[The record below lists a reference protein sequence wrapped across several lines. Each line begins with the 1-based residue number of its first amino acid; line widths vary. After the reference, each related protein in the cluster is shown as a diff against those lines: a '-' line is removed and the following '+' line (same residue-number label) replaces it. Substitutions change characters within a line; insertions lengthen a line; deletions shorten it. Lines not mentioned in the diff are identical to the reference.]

1 MFFFFY
7 DEETGETGEFEVDDS
22 QFDSEEDME
31 AFYDSSV
38 RRIFHKQEEQW
49 YFSIVDVCGVLTEQP
64 DYEKSRKYWN
74 KLKQRISEEAGQPVT
89 ICHQFKLRA
98 ADGKMRLTD
107 VADQE
112 QLFRIIQSVP
122 SPKAEPF
129 KQWMAMVA
137 SQRIDQMQDPE
148 LSIQQAIADYT
159 RLGYSEKWINQRIR
173 SIEVRKELTDEW
185 KRAGVEEGQQYAS
198 LTNIITQAW
207 SGKTVGEYKQHK
219 GLHKESLRDNMT
231 NLELTLNTLAEI
243 TTAELHKQNNPQG
256 FRASAKLAKEG
267 GEIAGNTRK
276 EIETRLGHS
285 VISSMRASDA
295 LTPIEESKPQE

>member
-1 MFFFFY
+1 MTQKQSLKLF
-7 DEETGETGEFEVDDS
+7 EERNVRTIWDDT
-22 QFDSEEDME
+22 
-31 AFYDSSV
+31 
-38 RRIFHKQEEQW
+38 QEKW
-49 YFSIVDVCGVLTEQP
+49 YFSVVDVIAILTDSATPRNYWKVLKNRLKKEGNESVTNCNQL
-64 DYEKSRKYWN
+64 
-74 KLKQRISEEAGQPVT
+74 KLLSS
-89 ICHQFKLRA
+89 
-98 ADGKMRLTD
+98 DGKRYLTD

-267 GEIAGNTRK
+267 GNIAGNTRK
-276 EIETRLGHS
+276 EIESRLGHS

-295 LTPIEESKPQE
+295 ILPIEDGEAKEEEIAEP

>member
-1 MFFFFY
+1 M
-7 DEETGETGEFEVDDS
+7 TQKQS
-22 QFDSEEDME
+22 LQLFDNHKVRIVWDAE
-31 AFYDSSV
+31 AEKY
-38 RRIFHKQEEQW
+38 
-49 YFSIVDVCGVLTEQP
+49 YFSITDVVQVLTDSVDV
-64 DYEKSRKYWN
+64 
-74 KLKQRISEEAGQPVT
+74 KQYIKRMRTRDLELNSKWGT
-89 ICHQFKLRA
+89 ICTPVVMLAPDGKRRKSQA
-98 ADGKMRLTD
+98 ADLEG
-107 VADQE
+107 V
-112 QLFRIIQSVP
+112 FRIIQSIP

-173 SIEVRKELTDEW
+173 SIEVLKELTDEW
-185 KRAGVEEGQQYAS
+185 TRAGVEEGQQYAS

-231 NLELTLNTLAEI
+231 NMELTLNTLAEI

-267 GEIAGNTRK
+267 GNIAGNTRK
-276 EIETRLGHS
+276 EIESRLGHS

-295 LTPIEESKPQE
+295 ILPIEDGETK

>member
-1 MFFFFY
+1 M
-7 DEETGETGEFEVDDS
+7 TQKQS
-22 QFDSEEDME
+22 LQLFDNHKVRIVWDAE
-31 AFYDSSV
+31 AEKY
-38 RRIFHKQEEQW
+38 
-49 YFSIVDVCGVLTEQP
+49 YFSITDVVQVLTDSVDV
-64 DYEKSRKYWN
+64 
-74 KLKQRISEEAGQPVT
+74 KQYIKRMRTRDLELNSKWGT
-89 ICHQFKLRA
+89 ICTPVVMLAPDGKRRKSQA
-98 ADGKMRLTD
+98 ADLEG
-107 VADQE
+107 V
-112 QLFRIIQSVP
+112 FRIIQSIP

-185 KRAGVEEGQQYAS
+185 TRAGVEEGQQYAS

-231 NLELTLNTLAEI
+231 NMELTLNTLAEI

-267 GEIAGNTRK
+267 GNIAGNTRK
-276 EIETRLGHS
+276 EI
-285 VISSMRASDA
+285 
-295 LTPIEESKPQE
+295 

>member
-1 MFFFFY
+1 M
-7 DEETGETGEFEVDDS
+7 TQKQS
-22 QFDSEEDME
+22 LQLFDNHKVRIVWDAE
-31 AFYDSSV
+31 AEKY
-38 RRIFHKQEEQW
+38 
-49 YFSIVDVCGVLTEQP
+49 YFSITDVVQVLTDSVDV
-64 DYEKSRKYWN
+64 
-74 KLKQRISEEAGQPVT
+74 KQYIKRMRTRDLELNSKWGT
-89 ICHQFKLRA
+89 ICTPVVMLAPDGKRRKSQA
-98 ADGKMRLTD
+98 ADLEG
-107 VADQE
+107 V
-112 QLFRIIQSVP
+112 FRIIQSIP

-231 NLELTLNTLAEI
+231 NMELTLNTLAEI

-267 GEIAGNTRK
+267 GNIAGNTRK
-276 EIETRLGHS
+276 EIESRLGHS

-295 LTPIEESKPQE
+295 ILPIEDRETKEGESQKQ

>member
-1 MFFFFY
+1 M
-7 DEETGETGEFEVDDS
+7 TQKQS
-22 QFDSEEDME
+22 LQLFDNHKVRIVWDAE
-31 AFYDSSV
+31 AEKY
-38 RRIFHKQEEQW
+38 
-49 YFSIVDVCGVLTEQP
+49 YFSITDVVQVLTDSVDV
-64 DYEKSRKYWN
+64 
-74 KLKQRISEEAGQPVT
+74 KQYIKRMRTRDLELNSKWGT
-89 ICHQFKLRA
+89 ICTPVVMLAPDGKRRKSQA
-98 ADGKMRLTD
+98 ADLEG
-107 VADQE
+107 V
-112 QLFRIIQSVP
+112 FRIIQSIP

-129 KQWMAMVA
+129 KQLMAMVA

-267 GEIAGNTRK
+267 GNIAGNTRK
-276 EIETRLGHS
+276 EIESRLGHS
-285 VISSMRASDA
+285 VISSMRAADTILA
-295 LTPIEESKPQE
+295 IDDGETKEGESQKQ

>member
-1 MFFFFY
+1 MTQKQSLKLF
-7 DEETGETGEFEVDDS
+7 EERNVRTIWDDT
-22 QFDSEEDME
+22 
-31 AFYDSSV
+31 
-38 RRIFHKQEEQW
+38 QEKW
-49 YFSIVDVCGVLTEQP
+49 YFSVVDVIAILTDSATPRNYWKVLKNRLKKEGNESVTNCNQL
-64 DYEKSRKYWN
+64 
-74 KLKQRISEEAGQPVT
+74 KLLSS
-89 ICHQFKLRA
+89 
-98 ADGKMRLTD
+98 DGKRYLTD

-256 FRASAKLAKEG
+256 FRASAKVAKEG
-267 GEIAGNTRK
+267 GAIAGNTRK
-276 EIETRLGHS
+276 EIEARLGHS
-285 VISSMRASDA
+285 VISSAKATDY
-295 LTPIEESKPQE
+295 LPEPEIKPIEE

>member
-1 MFFFFY
+1 MTQKQSLKLF
-7 DEETGETGEFEVDDS
+7 EERNVRTIWDDT
-22 QFDSEEDME
+22 
-31 AFYDSSV
+31 
-38 RRIFHKQEEQW
+38 QEKW
-49 YFSIVDVCGVLTEQP
+49 YFSVVDVIAILTDSATPRNYWKVLKNRLKKEGNESVTNCNQL
-64 DYEKSRKYWN
+64 
-74 KLKQRISEEAGQPVT
+74 KLLSS
-89 ICHQFKLRA
+89 
-98 ADGKMRLTD
+98 DGKRYLTD

-267 GEIAGNTRK
+267 GDIAGNTRK
-276 EIETRLGHS
+276 EIESRLGHS

-295 LTPIEESKPQE
+295 ILPIEDGEAKEEKQIAEQ

>member
-1 MFFFFY
+1 M
-7 DEETGETGEFEVDDS
+7 TQKQS
-22 QFDSEEDME
+22 LQLFDNHKVRIVWDAE
-31 AFYDSSV
+31 AEKY
-38 RRIFHKQEEQW
+38 
-49 YFSIVDVCGVLTEQP
+49 YFSITDVVQVLTDSVDV
-64 DYEKSRKYWN
+64 
-74 KLKQRISEEAGQPVT
+74 KQYIKRMRTRDLELNSKWGT
-89 ICHQFKLRA
+89 ICTPVVMLAPDGKRRKSQA
-98 ADGKMRLTD
+98 ADLEG
-107 VADQE
+107 V
-112 QLFRIIQSVP
+112 FRIIQSIP

-185 KRAGVEEGQQYAS
+185 TRAGVEEGQQYAS

-207 SGKTVGEYKQHK
+207 SEKTVGEYKQHK

-267 GEIAGNTRK
+267 GNIAGNTRK
-276 EIETRLGHS
+276 EIESRLGHS

-295 LTPIEESKPQE
+295 ILPIEDGETK

>member
-1 MFFFFY
+1 MTQKQSLKLF
-7 DEETGETGEFEVDDS
+7 EERNVRTIWDDT
-22 QFDSEEDME
+22 
-31 AFYDSSV
+31 
-38 RRIFHKQEEQW
+38 QEKW
-49 YFSIVDVCGVLTEQP
+49 YFSVVDVIAILTDSATPRNYWKVL
-64 DYEKSRKYWN
+64 KNRLN
-74 KLKQRISEEAGQPVT
+74 KEGNESVTNCNQLKLLSS
-89 ICHQFKLRA
+89 
-98 ADGKMRLTD
+98 DGKRYLTD

-267 GEIAGNTRK
+267 GNIAGNTRK
-276 EIETRLGHS
+276 EIESRLGHS

-295 LTPIEESKPQE
+295 ILPIEDGDAKEE

>member
-1 MFFFFY
+1 MTQKQSIQLF
-7 DEETGETGEFEVDDS
+7 EERNVRTIWDD
-22 QFDSEEDME
+22 
-31 AFYDSSV
+31 V
-38 RRIFHKQEEQW
+38 QEKW
-49 YFSIVDVCGVLTEQP
+49 YFSVVDVIQVLTSN
-64 DYEKSRKYWN
+64 DYQTARKYWN
-74 KLKQRISEEAGQPVT
+74 KLKERIIQEAGQPVT

-98 ADGKMRLTD
+98 ADGKMRLSD

-129 KQWMAMVA
+129 KQWMAKVA
-137 SQRIDQMQDPE
+137 SDRLDQLQDPE
-148 LSIQQAIADYT
+148 LSIQQAIADYA
-159 RLGYSEKWINQRIR
+159 RLGYSDKWINQRIR

-207 SGKTVGEYKQHK
+207 SGKTVGEYKRHK

-243 TTAELHKQNNPQG
+243 TTAELHKQSNPQG
-256 FRASAKLAKEG
+256 FRASAKVAKEG
-267 GEIAGNTRK
+267 GAIAGNTRK
-276 EIETRLGHS
+276 EIEARLGHS
-285 VISSMRASDA
+285 VISSTKATDY
-295 LTPIEESKPQE
+295 LPEQEIKPIEE

>member
-1 MFFFFY
+1 MTQKQSLKLF
-7 DEETGETGEFEVDDS
+7 EERNVRTIWDDT
-22 QFDSEEDME
+22 
-31 AFYDSSV
+31 
-38 RRIFHKQEEQW
+38 QEKW
-49 YFSIVDVCGVLTEQP
+49 YFSVVDVIAILTDSATPRNYWKVLKNRLKKEGNESVTNCNQL
-64 DYEKSRKYWN
+64 
-74 KLKQRISEEAGQPVT
+74 KLLSS
-89 ICHQFKLRA
+89 
-98 ADGKMRLTD
+98 DGKRYLTD

-207 SGKTVGEYKQHK
+207 SGKTVGEYKQYK

-267 GEIAGNTRK
+267 GDIAGNTRK
-276 EIETRLGHS
+276 EIESRLGHS

-295 LTPIEESKPQE
+295 ILPIEVVEREE

>member
-1 MFFFFY
+1 MTQKQSLKLF
-7 DEETGETGEFEVDDS
+7 EERNVRTIWDDT
-22 QFDSEEDME
+22 
-31 AFYDSSV
+31 
-38 RRIFHKQEEQW
+38 QEKW
-49 YFSIVDVCGVLTEQP
+49 YFSVVDVIAILTDSATPRNYWKVLKNRLKKEGNESVTNCNQL
-64 DYEKSRKYWN
+64 
-74 KLKQRISEEAGQPVT
+74 KLLSS
-89 ICHQFKLRA
+89 
-98 ADGKMRLTD
+98 DGKRYLTD

-267 GEIAGNTRK
+267 GNIAGNTRK
-276 EIETRLGHS
+276 EIESRLGHS

-295 LTPIEESKPQE
+295 ILPIEDGEVKEE

>member
-1 MFFFFY
+1 MTQKQSLKLF
-7 DEETGETGEFEVDDS
+7 EERNVRTIWDDT
-22 QFDSEEDME
+22 
-31 AFYDSSV
+31 
-38 RRIFHKQEEQW
+38 QEKW
-49 YFSIVDVCGVLTEQP
+49 YFSVVDVIAILTDSATPRNYWKVLKNRLKKEGNESVTNCNQL
-64 DYEKSRKYWN
+64 
-74 KLKQRISEEAGQPVT
+74 KLLSS
-89 ICHQFKLRA
+89 
-98 ADGKMRLTD
+98 DGKRYLTD

-137 SQRIDQMQDPE
+137 SLRIDQMQDPE

-267 GEIAGNTRK
+267 GDIAGNTRK
-276 EIETRLGHS
+276 EIESRLGHS

-295 LTPIEESKPQE
+295 ILPIEDGEAKEQ

>member
-1 MFFFFY
+1 
-7 DEETGETGEFEVDDS
+7 
-22 QFDSEEDME
+22 
-31 AFYDSSV
+31 
-38 RRIFHKQEEQW
+38 
-49 YFSIVDVCGVLTEQP
+49 
-64 DYEKSRKYWN
+64 
-74 KLKQRISEEAGQPVT
+74 
-89 ICHQFKLRA
+89 
-98 ADGKMRLTD
+98 
-107 VADQE
+107 
-112 QLFRIIQSVP
+112 
-122 SPKAEPF
+122 
-129 KQWMAMVA
+129 MVA

-231 NLELTLNTLAEI
+231 NMELTLNTLAEI

-256 FRASAKLAKEG
+256 FRASAKLAKEDG
-267 GEIAGNTRK
+267 NIAGNTRK
-276 EIETRLGHS
+276 EIESRLGHS

-295 LTPIEESKPQE
+295 ILPIEDGETK

>member
-1 MFFFFY
+1 M
-7 DEETGETGEFEVDDS
+7 TQKQS
-22 QFDSEEDME
+22 LQLFDNYKVRIVWDAE
-31 AFYDSSV
+31 AEKY
-38 RRIFHKQEEQW
+38 
-49 YFSIVDVCGVLTEQP
+49 YFSITDVVQVLTDSVDV
-64 DYEKSRKYWN
+64 
-74 KLKQRISEEAGQPVT
+74 KQYIKRMRTRDLELNSKWGT
-89 ICHQFKLRA
+89 ICTPVVMLAPDGKRRKSQA
-98 ADGKMRLTD
+98 ADLEG
-107 VADQE
+107 V
-112 QLFRIIQSVP
+112 FRIIQSIP

-185 KRAGVEEGQQYAS
+185 TRAGVEEGQQYAS

-243 TTAELHKQNNPQG
+243 TTAELHKQNNLQG

-267 GEIAGNTRK
+267 GNIAGNTRK
-276 EIETRLGHS
+276 EIESRLGHS

-295 LTPIEESKPQE
+295 ILPIEDGETK

>member
-1 MFFFFY
+1 
-7 DEETGETGEFEVDDS
+7 
-22 QFDSEEDME
+22 
-31 AFYDSSV
+31 
-38 RRIFHKQEEQW
+38 
-49 YFSIVDVCGVLTEQP
+49 
-64 DYEKSRKYWN
+64 
-74 KLKQRISEEAGQPVT
+74 
-89 ICHQFKLRA
+89 
-98 ADGKMRLTD
+98 MRMSD

-112 QLFRIIQSVP
+112 QIFRIIQSVP

-267 GEIAGNTRK
+267 GNIAGNTRK
-276 EIETRLGHS
+276 EIESRLGHS

-295 LTPIEESKPQE
+295 ILPIEDGEAKKE

>member
-1 MFFFFY
+1 MTQKQSLKLF
-7 DEETGETGEFEVDDS
+7 EERNVRTVWDDT
-22 QFDSEEDME
+22 
-31 AFYDSSV
+31 
-38 RRIFHKQEEQW
+38 QEKW
-49 YFSIVDVCGVLTEQP
+49 YFSVVDVIAILTDSATPRNYWKVLKNRLKKEGNESVTNCNQL
-64 DYEKSRKYWN
+64 
-74 KLKQRISEEAGQPVT
+74 KLLSS
-89 ICHQFKLRA
+89 
-98 ADGKMRLTD
+98 DGKRYLTD

-148 LSIQQAIADYT
+148 LSIQQAIADYA

-267 GEIAGNTRK
+267 GDIAGNTRK
-276 EIETRLGHS
+276 EIESRLGHS

-295 LTPIEESKPQE
+295 ILPIEDGEAKEE

>member
-1 MFFFFY
+1 MTQKQSIQLF
-7 DEETGETGEFEVDDS
+7 EER
-22 QFDSEEDME
+22 
-31 AFYDSSV
+31 SV
-38 RRIFHKQEEQW
+38 RTIWDDVQEKW
-49 YFSIVDVCGVLTEQP
+49 YFSVVDVIQVLTAN
-64 DYEKSRKYWN
+64 DYQTARKYWN
-74 KLKQRISEEAGQPVT
+74 KLKERILQEAGQPVT

-98 ADGKMRLTD
+98 ADGKMRMSD

-129 KQWMAMVA
+129 KQWMAKVA
-137 SQRIDQMQDPE
+137 SDRLDQLQDPE
-148 LSIQQAIADYT
+148 LSIQQAIADYA
-159 RLGYSEKWINQRIR
+159 RLGYSDKWINQRIR

-207 SGKTVGEYKQHK
+207 SGKTVGEYKRHK

-243 TTAELHKQNNPQG
+243 TTAELHKQSNPQG
-256 FRASAKLAKEG
+256 FRASAKVAKEG
-267 GEIAGNTRK
+267 GAIAGNTRK
-276 EIETRLGHS
+276 EIEARLGHS
-285 VISSMRASDA
+285 VISSAKATDY
-295 LTPIEESKPQE
+295 LPEQEIKPIEE

>member
-1 MFFFFY
+1 MKQKQ
-7 DEETGETGEFEVDDS
+7 S
-22 QFDSEEDME
+22 LQLFDNHKVRIVWDAE
-31 AFYDSSV
+31 AEKY
-38 RRIFHKQEEQW
+38 
-49 YFSIVDVCGVLTEQP
+49 YFSITDVVQVLTDSVDV
-64 DYEKSRKYWN
+64 
-74 KLKQRISEEAGQPVT
+74 KQYIKRMRTRDLELNSKWGT
-89 ICHQFKLRA
+89 ICTPVVMLAPDGKRRKSQA
-98 ADGKMRLTD
+98 ADLEG
-107 VADQE
+107 V
-112 QLFRIIQSVP
+112 FRIIQSIP

-231 NLELTLNTLAEI
+231 NMELTLNTLAEI

-267 GEIAGNTRK
+267 GNIAGNTRK
-276 EIETRLGHS
+276 EIESRLGHS

-295 LTPIEESKPQE
+295 ILPIEDGETK

>member
-1 MFFFFY
+1 MTQKQSIQLF
-7 DEETGETGEFEVDDS
+7 EERNVRTIWDD
-22 QFDSEEDME
+22 
-31 AFYDSSV
+31 V
-38 RRIFHKQEEQW
+38 QEKW
-49 YFSIVDVCGVLTEQP
+49 YFSVVDVIQVLTAN
-64 DYEKSRKYWN
+64 DYQTARKYWN
-74 KLKQRISEEAGQPVT
+74 KLKERILQEAGQPVT

-98 ADGKMRLTD
+98 ADCKMRLSD

-129 KQWMAMVA
+129 KQWMAKVA
-137 SQRIDQMQDPE
+137 SDRLDQLQDPE
-148 LSIQQAIADYT
+148 LSIQQAIADYA
-159 RLGYSEKWINQRIR
+159 RLGYSDKWINQRIR

-207 SGKTVGEYKQHK
+207 SGKTVGEYKRHK

-243 TTAELHKQNNPQG
+243 TTAELHKQSNPQG
-256 FRASAKLAKEG
+256 FRASAKVAKEG
-267 GEIAGNTRK
+267 GAIAGNTRK
-276 EIETRLGHS
+276 EIEARLGHS
-285 VISSMRASDA
+285 VISSTKATDY
-295 LTPIEESKPQE
+295 LPEQEIKPIEE

>member
-1 MFFFFY
+1 M
-7 DEETGETGEFEVDDS
+7 TQKQS
-22 QFDSEEDME
+22 LQLFDNHKVRIVWDAE
-31 AFYDSSV
+31 AEKY
-38 RRIFHKQEEQW
+38 
-49 YFSIVDVCGVLTEQP
+49 YFSITDVVQVLTDSVDV
-64 DYEKSRKYWN
+64 
-74 KLKQRISEEAGQPVT
+74 KQYIKRMRTRDLELNSKWGT
-89 ICHQFKLRA
+89 ICTPVVMLAPDGKRRKSQA
-98 ADGKMRLTD
+98 ADLEG
-107 VADQE
+107 V
-112 QLFRIIQSVP
+112 FRIIQSIP

-231 NLELTLNTLAEI
+231 NMELTLNTLAEI
-243 TTAELHKQNNPQG
+243 TTAELHKHNNPQG

-267 GEIAGNTRK
+267 GNIAGNTRK
-276 EIETRLGHS
+276 EIESRLGHS

-295 LTPIEESKPQE
+295 IFPIEDRETKEGESKKQ

>member
-1 MFFFFY
+1 MTQKQSLKLF
-7 DEETGETGEFEVDDS
+7 EERNVRTIWDDT
-22 QFDSEEDME
+22 
-31 AFYDSSV
+31 
-38 RRIFHKQEEQW
+38 QEKW
-49 YFSIVDVCGVLTEQP
+49 YFSVVDVIAILTDSTTPRNYWKVLKNRLKKEGNESVTNCNQL
-64 DYEKSRKYWN
+64 
-74 KLKQRISEEAGQPVT
+74 KLLSS
-89 ICHQFKLRA
+89 
-98 ADGKMRLTD
+98 DGKRYLTD

-267 GEIAGNTRK
+267 GDIAGNTRK
-276 EIETRLGHS
+276 EIESRLGHS

-295 LTPIEESKPQE
+295 ILPIEDGEAKEE

>member
-1 MFFFFY
+1 MTQKQSLKLF
-7 DEETGETGEFEVDDS
+7 EERNVRTIWDDT
-22 QFDSEEDME
+22 
-31 AFYDSSV
+31 
-38 RRIFHKQEEQW
+38 QEKW
-49 YFSIVDVCGVLTEQP
+49 YFSVVDVIAILTDSATPRNYWKVLKNRLKKEGNESVTNCNQL
-64 DYEKSRKYWN
+64 
-74 KLKQRISEEAGQPVT
+74 KLLSS
-89 ICHQFKLRA
+89 
-98 ADGKMRLTD
+98 DGKRYLTD

-267 GEIAGNTRK
+267 GNIAGNTRK
-276 EIETRLGHS
+276 EIESRLGHS

-295 LTPIEESKPQE
+295 ILPIEDGDAKKE

>member
-1 MFFFFY
+1 M
-7 DEETGETGEFEVDDS
+7 TQKQS
-22 QFDSEEDME
+22 LQLFDNHKVRIVWDAE
-31 AFYDSSV
+31 AEKY
-38 RRIFHKQEEQW
+38 
-49 YFSIVDVCGVLTEQP
+49 YFSITDVVQVLTDSVDV
-64 DYEKSRKYWN
+64 
-74 KLKQRISEEAGQPVT
+74 KQYIKRMRTRDLELNSKWGT
-89 ICHQFKLRA
+89 ICTPVVMLAPDGKRRKSQA
-98 ADGKMRLTD
+98 ADLEG
-107 VADQE
+107 V
-112 QLFRIIQSVP
+112 FRIIQSIP

-267 GEIAGNTRK
+267 GNIAGNTRK
-276 EIETRLGHS
+276 EIESRLGHS

-295 LTPIEESKPQE
+295 ILPIEDGETKEEESQKQ

>member
-1 MFFFFY
+1 
-7 DEETGETGEFEVDDS
+7 
-22 QFDSEEDME
+22 
-31 AFYDSSV
+31 
-38 RRIFHKQEEQW
+38 
-49 YFSIVDVCGVLTEQP
+49 VDVIQVLTTS
-64 DYEKSRKYWN
+64 DYQTARKYW
-74 KLKQRISEEAGQPVT
+74 KVLKGRILTEAGQPVT
-89 ICHQFKLRA
+89 ICDQFKLRA
-98 ADGKMRLTD
+98 ADGKMRMSD

-112 QLFRIIQSVP
+112 QIFRIIQSVP

-137 SQRIDQMQDPE
+137 SQRIDQMQNPE

-185 KRAGVEEGQQYAS
+185 KRAGVEGEQQYAS

-207 SGKTVGEYKQHK
+207 SGKNVGEYKRLK

-267 GEIAGNTRK
+267 GGIAGNTRR

-285 VISSMRASDA
+285 VISSMRASDVI
-295 LTPIEESKPQE
+295 LPIEEGEKGE

>member
-1 MFFFFY
+1 MTQKQSLKLF
-7 DEETGETGEFEVDDS
+7 EERNVRTIWDDT
-22 QFDSEEDME
+22 
-31 AFYDSSV
+31 
-38 RRIFHKQEEQW
+38 QEKW
-49 YFSIVDVCGVLTEQP
+49 YFSVVDVIAILTDSATPRNYWKVLKNRLKKEGNESVTNCNQL
-64 DYEKSRKYWN
+64 
-74 KLKQRISEEAGQPVT
+74 KLLSS
-89 ICHQFKLRA
+89 
-98 ADGKMRLTD
+98 DGKRYLTD

-256 FRASAKLAKEG
+256 FRASARLAKEG
-267 GEIAGNTRK
+267 GNIAGNTRK
-276 EIETRLGHS
+276 EIESRLGHS

-295 LTPIEESKPQE
+295 ILPIEDGEREE